1 MRPMI
6 DDLELPQVQE
16 IRTQDRRAL
25 AEHRP
30 PGMDGSLLQNLGRGP
45 TRLALLG
52 VASGPEARGF
62 VEQLDGKFRSGAA
75 VTFTADIVADSEI
88 ETMKIDD
95 LKVQEL
101 AGRPDR
107 FAYVLTLREFIEPV
121 EPEDASFL
129 DSGILEEA
137 QGLVDDLV
145 EGLDIGLG
153 FASGLERF
161 VPQLTGLLGRLQDFN
176 RRSGG

>member
-6 DDLELPQVQE
+6 DDLELPQLQE

-52 VASGPEARGF
+52 VASGPDARAF
-62 VEQLDGKFRSGAA
+62 VEQLDGKFRSGEA
-75 VTFTADIVADSEI
+75 VTFIADVVADSEI

-129 DSGILEEA
+129 DSEILDEA
-137 QGLVDDLV
+137 QGLVDGLV
-145 EGLDIGLG
+145 EGLDLGLD
-153 FASGLERF
+153 FASGLDRF
-161 VPQLTGLLGRLQDFN
+161 VPQLTDLLGRLQSFN
-176 RRSGG
+176 RRPGG

>member
-25 AEHRP
+25 VEHRP

-52 VASGPEARGF
+52 VASGPDARAF
-62 VEQLDGKFRSGAA
+62 VEQLDGKFRSGGA

-129 DSGILEEA
+129 DSDILEEA
-137 QGLVDDLV
+137 QGLVEGLV
-145 EGLDIGLG
+145 EGLDIGLD

-161 VPQLTGLLGRLQDFN
+161 VPQLTGLLGRLQEFN
-176 RRSGG
+176 RRSEG

>member
-1 MRPMI
+1 MI

-52 VASGPEARGF
+52 VASGPGARAF
-62 VEQLDGKFRSGAA
+62 VEELDGKFRAGGA
-75 VTFTADIVADSEI
+75 VTFTADIVTDSEI

-121 EPEDASFL
+121 EPEDASFV
-129 DSGILEEA
+129 DSDILEEA
-137 QGLVDDLV
+137 QGLVDGLV
-145 EGLDIGLG
+145 EGLDIGLD

-161 VPQLTGLLGRLQDFN
+161 VPQLTDLLGRLQEFN
-176 RRSGG
+176 GRSEG